1 MGVGGWGED
10 SALNINQS
18 SHRPVVHEGNAK
30 IKHLG
35 NVNTFDLYKKSEPLK
50 EHPLAVNWYVC
61 SLLS

>member
-30 IKHLG
+30 IEHLG

-50 EHPLAVNWYVC
+50 EHPLAVN
-61 SLLS
+61 